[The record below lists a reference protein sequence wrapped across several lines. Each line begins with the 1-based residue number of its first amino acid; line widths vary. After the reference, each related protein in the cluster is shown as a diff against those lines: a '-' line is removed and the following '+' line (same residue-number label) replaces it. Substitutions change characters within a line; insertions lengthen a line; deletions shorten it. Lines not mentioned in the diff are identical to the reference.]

1 MFGRREH
8 AATRGLSMN
17 TGMNTGLNTGVVYHG
32 IGEAVV
38 WRAVSAGMGHRIG
51 TGSDGAALAH
61 RVGQRNQIVLI
72 GIGG

>member
-1 MFGRREH
+1 
-8 AATRGLSMN
+8 
-17 TGMNTGLNTGVVYHG
+17 MNTGLNTGVVDHG

-38 WRAVSAGMGHRIG
+38 RRAVSAGMGHRIG
-51 TGSDGAALAH
+51 PGSDGAALAH